1 MSRVNTE
8 LCYQI
13 VKEYYGEIVANVA
26 SFLIRSKSS
35 SLGVIVQ
42 RTCYDSKQVKQA
54 LLTLIKQNIVTFSQ
68 TKSGSIEY
76 TAKPEA
82 ILWILRFPN
91 YIHCAKTLFGDAA
104 ELLVEELL
112 LQGQTDLGSA
122 VVKTTNK
129 LNESLRSSG
138 SNLPEISQSLIRDKA
153 VLLVKARLIRRCE
166 DVILGKSGQFG
177 VAVSEVTEPEQLFLL
192 PTAIDFETSPGLKRP
207 ASDNMESK
215 AKRIKLEAGEANEQE
230 ENKVH
235 KSQGP
240 GYWRVNVYQFHHH
253 FRDQVIIAAV
263 AKNIDQRASEVMR
276 TMLRLSETRSNPLSL
291 ESEPLSFTEI
301 SNAMPKDKILQKNML
316 DQYLKCLSDNCYN
329 FVTKVGESGGGLYQI
344 NIFKAIKAICVSH
357 IETIVLERFG
367 SKALR
372 MFRVLLTDKQVEQ
385 KQVEERA
392 MLPPKEAKELLY
404 KMFAENFITL
414 TELSKTPDHAP
425 TRTFYFFNVSL
436 IQVSRMI
443 LERCY
448 QAISNM
454 MVRRQ
459 KCLSENKR
467 LLDKQDRVEAII
479 ASLDAEGAIEQKE
492 EVEQMV
498 TPSEKAQLK
507 KISDAAKTLE
517 LSEIQLDQTIFIL
530 ETYLSYTL
538 HPPEVKK

>member
-138 SNLPEISQSLIRDKA
+138 SN
-153 VLLVKARLIRRCE
+153 
-166 DVILGKSGQFG
+166 
-177 VAVSEVTEPEQLFLL
+177 
-192 PTAIDFETSPGLKRP
+192 AIEL
-207 ASDNMESK
+207 
-215 AKRIKLEAGEANEQE
+215 
-230 ENKVH
+230 
-235 KSQGP
+235 
-240 GYWRVNVYQFHHH
+240 
-253 FRDQVIIAAV
+253 
-263 AKNIDQRASEVMR
+263 RASEVMR

-344 NIFKAIKAICVSH
+344 NYFKAIKAICVSH

-507 KISDAAKTLE
+507 KLVMQPKRW
-517 LSEIQLDQTIFIL
+517 
-530 ETYLSYTL
+530 SYQKYSLT
-538 HPPEVKK
+538 KQFSS